1 MTVEERKLRVMFPK
15 VGGNAS
21 KNARSARI
29 TLPSTWVKD
38 LGLSIENREVK
49 TTYDGTKIIIEPYKD
64 GE

>member
-1 MTVEERKLRVMFPK
+1 MTVEERKLRVMFNK

-21 KNARSARI
+21 KGAQSARI
-29 TLPSTWVKD
+29 TLPTKWVKD
-38 LGLSIENREVK
+38 LGLSPENREAK